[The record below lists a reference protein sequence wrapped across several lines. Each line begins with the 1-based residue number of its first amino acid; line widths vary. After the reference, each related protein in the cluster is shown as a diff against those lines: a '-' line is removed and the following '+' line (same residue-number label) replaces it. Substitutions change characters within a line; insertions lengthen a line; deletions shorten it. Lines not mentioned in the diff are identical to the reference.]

1 MPVLWRPNK
10 ISLYILQT
18 RGGRWNA
25 PLHKARNKNQ
35 YWLGLV
41 YSGTSS
47 GWQCTNPEWAVWK
60 GWPCWTVSWQPVKV
74 TEQPTHLY
82 SAPILCK
89 NRCIIKFCSKVMP
102 PHIGTIVSCHFLSAL
117 LCHNVFLLPFCLPT
131 ANWMIMQHISVCWAP
146 LFVQK
151 KMRALDKQKWP
162 SNSRCTTN
170 KHYRMPY
177 LRCYDLYR
185 SRQNKNPIPGFLMYL
200 LRFYALHQSAF

>member
-1 MPVLWRPNK
+1 MPVPWRPNA

-60 GWPCWTVSWQPVKV
+60 GWPCWTASWQPVKV

-117 LCHNVFLLPFCLPT
+117 LCHNVFLLPFCLQPEWLCNTIAYVEHLYLYKKRWERLINRNDHPT
-131 ANWMIMQHISVCWAP
+131 QGVQPISTK
-146 LFVQK
+146 QD
-151 KMRALDKQKWP
+151 ALSQMLW
-162 SNSRCTTN
+162 
-170 KHYRMPY
+170 
-177 LRCYDLYR
+177 
-185 SRQNKNPIPGFLMYL
+185 PIPVTAG
-200 LRFYALHQSAF
+200 

>member
-1 MPVLWRPNK
+1 MQ
-10 ISLYILQT
+10 SLCTFCRLEEEDEMHLYTKCEII
-18 RGGRWNA
+18 
-25 PLHKARNKNQ
+25 NQ

-60 GWPCWTVSWQPVKV
+60 GWPCWTASWQPVKV

-89 NRCIIKFCSKVMP
+89 NRCIIKVCSKVMP
-102 PHIGTIVSCHFLSAL
+102 PHIGTTVSCHFLSAL

-170 KHYRMPY
+170 NH
-177 LRCYDLYR
+177 
-185 SRQNKNPIPGFLMYL
+185 
-200 LRFYALHQSAF
+200 